1 MKLSAEYRDA
11 EGPHNHEADTGKWYF
26 DENYH
31 WNACR
36 DKSCS
41 EYLNREEHSF
51 VWKTDKPA
59 TDTEDGISHEE
70 CTVCG
75 KKRNENTVIKKSEE
89 DPSEEPHSHEA
100 DTGKWYFDEN
110 YHWNACRD
118 ESCSEHLNREE
129 HSFVWMT
136 DKPATATEDGIRH
149 EECTVCG
156 KKRNE
161 NTVIRKSET
170 NPSGGAESKDPAGTG
185 KPGGNTG
192 TENREWILP
201 AAVAAASVVVGAGLT
216 ALIIVLVKK
225 KKK

>member
-1 MKLSAEYRDA
+1 
-11 EGPHNHEADTGKWYF
+11 
-26 DENYH
+26 
-31 WNACR
+31 
-36 DKSCS
+36 
-41 EYLNREEHSF
+41 
-51 VWKTDKPA
+51 
-59 TDTEDGISHEE
+59 
-70 CTVCG
+70 
-75 KKRNENTVIKKSEE
+75 
-89 DPSEEPHSHEA
+89 
-100 DTGKWYFDEN
+100 
-110 YHWNACRD
+110 
-118 ESCSEHLNREE
+118 
-129 HSFVWMT
+129 MT

>member
-1 MKLSAEYRDA
+1 M
-11 EGPHNHEADTGKWYF
+11 
-26 DENYH
+26 
-31 WNACR
+31 
-36 DKSCS
+36 
-41 EYLNREEHSF
+41 
-51 VWKTDKPA
+51 TDKPA

-75 KKRNENTVIKKSEE
+75 KKRNENTVIKKSEK

-100 DTGKWYFDEN
+100 DTDKWYFDEN

-118 ESCSEHLNREE
+118 KSCSEHLNREE

-161 NTVIRKSET
+161 NTVIKKSEED
-170 NPSGGAESKDPAGTG
+170 PSDGNEPKDPTETDNHG

-192 TENREWILP
+192 TENKSWILP
-201 AAVAAASVVVGAGLT
+201 TVVASASVFVGGGLT
-216 ALIIVLVKK
+216 ALIIALVKK
-225 KKK
+225 KKKKSDGCIPGNPGSTDGTE